1 MEWNQELALTALEKM
16 KQRASC
22 RSFEEKEIPEEI
34 LKNIIETGLRAATGG
49 NLQPY
54 SIVVVKDKERRKKL
68 AELNENQNFM
78 AQAPVNLVFVLD
90 WNRNGRLAKLQKA
103 PYTAF
108 KSYMHYMIGL
118 EDLMCAAQTIE
129 TAAWFMGIGS
139 CYIGTCNFKGAE
151 LSEMLNLP
159 EHTYPMVVLTMGYPK
174 HELPLKGRLPYED
187 TVFEEQMRILS
198 DEEILT
204 SFGKKYGKLE
214 RELSSAPKVRA
225 ELLETMRINLEAS
238 YTKEEAAEIL
248 KEIQDTNKY
257 GEYMYRFG
265 LHYGAAEML
274 AISKEVLEQMSGQKL
289 EPFINE

>member
-1 MEWNQELALTALEKM
+1 MEWNQELALAALEKM

-22 RSFEEKEIPEEI
+22 RSFEEKDIPEEV

-68 AELNENQNFM
+68 AELNGDQNFM

-118 EDLMCAAQTIE
+118 EDLMCVAQTIE

-139 CYIGTCNFKGAE
+139 CYIGTCNYEGKALAE
-151 LSEMLNLP
+151 MMNLP
-159 EHTYPMVVLTMGYPK
+159 EHTYPMVILTMGYPK
-174 HELPLKGRLPYED
+174 HDLPLKGRLPYED
-187 TVFEEQMRILS
+187 TVFEENMRILS

-204 SFGKKYGKLE
+204 SFGSKYGKLE
-214 RELSSAPKVRA
+214 RELSSAPKVRT
-225 ELLETMRINLEAS
+225 ELLETMKRNLMAS
-238 YTKEEAAEIL
+238 YTSKEAEEIL

-274 AISKEVLEQMSGQKL
+274 EESKNVLRQMTELKL
-289 EPFINE
+289 EPFVNE